1 MANPWTIK
9 VLWHHPR
16 ASTSLQFAGKSV
28 FEDLQVIYDY
38 MATNFPPEDYLLKAH
53 YQGAWQ
59 ELPPRSLLAHPEL
72 CEEHY
77 SFELKQAPK
86 ILRAARLQRL
96 ELVATPMCRHV
107 GVLHDMLVAPNPS
120 TVCALLSSLEVKD
133 FKSCV
138 IRVAAR
144 RAGFEV
150 LCNLHNLHADIQHK
164 VALLVLQDLNEWP
177 ASVQQ
182 EVQQEV
188 QQDEQVRQAV
198 QQQQVRQAVQVLAKL
213 GFLRD
218 VRVVEAILSL
228 DQACSDDN
236 LMHELYVQKVGRH
249 RGQVEL
255 VFDAKEASCDFDH
268 KLWYWKLVLRGA
280 RHFPDEF
287 GSRAV
292 LYTKPRLLERML
304 KYPCYQNGKYKDL
317 PRVVLELA
325 CRSEKTA
332 QLYADKHDFPTIKG
346 MAHQAL
352 TDLCRTE
359 QRRQSLVFGE
369 LCAVLEAK
377 LAPFPSCWNDP
388 DFVRC
393 TVLDYDVRAISFDPC
408 ASYELVDQAVSL
420 AKPFHLEVLGV
431 AKQFFDESPAG
442 TRLAVKC
449 LAVFGAVALDAWIPS
464 MFESCKYFLICASLA
479 AQELGRFSP
488 AFLSDKPTVLEAISA
503 AQSPWRHAHMV
514 VHVWQ
519 LCCASLSQKDFVIQ
533 ALQRTTRCGVL
544 KYVVPSL
551 RSDAQV
557 VQAAFEANPT
567 NIVWAPKSMQT
578 KPRVIQCVAVQGDLL
593 RDLPAWQSDFDVAM
607 AAIQQNPKA
616 YKHIHTTLKQDIE
629 LARLALSLCT
639 TRERSKLLGYMYKR
653 VVKLVYASVVV
664 SEL

>member
-1 MANPWTIK
+1 M
-9 VLWHHPR
+9 
-16 ASTSLQFAGKSV
+16 
-28 FEDLQVIYDY
+28 
-38 MATNFPPEDYLLKAH
+38 
-53 YQGAWQ
+53 
-59 ELPPRSLLAHPEL
+59 
-72 CEEHY
+72 
-77 SFELKQAPK
+77 
-86 ILRAARLQRL
+86 
-96 ELVATPMCRHV
+96 
-107 GVLHDMLVAPNPS
+107 
-120 TVCALLSSLEVKD
+120 
-133 FKSCV
+133 
-138 IRVAAR
+138 
-144 RAGFEV
+144 
-150 LCNLHNLHADIQHK
+150 
-164 VALLVLQDLNEWP
+164 
-177 ASVQQ
+177 
-182 EVQQEV
+182 
-188 QQDEQVRQAV
+188 
-198 QQQQVRQAVQVLAKL
+198 
-213 GFLRD
+213 RD

-228 DQACSDDN
+228 DQACSDEN

-249 RGQVEL
+249 RGHVEL

-369 LCAVLEAK
+369 LCAVLDAK
-377 LAPFPSCWNDP
+377 LAPFASCWNDP

-393 TVLDYDVRAISFDPC
+393 AVLDYDARAIFFDPC
-408 ASYELVDQAVSL
+408 VSYELVDQAVSL

-449 LAVFGAVALDAWIPS
+449 LAVFGAVALDAWIPF

-514 VHVWQ
+514 DHVWQ

-533 ALQRTTRCGVL
+533 ALRRTTRCAVL
-544 KYVVPSL
+544 KYVVPTL

-557 VQAAFEANPT
+557 VQAAFEGNPT

-593 RDLPAWQSDFDVAM
+593 RELPAWQSDFDVAM

-616 YKHIHTTLKQDIE
+616 YKHIHTALKPDIE

-639 TRERSKLLGYMYKR
+639 TRERFKLLGYMYKR